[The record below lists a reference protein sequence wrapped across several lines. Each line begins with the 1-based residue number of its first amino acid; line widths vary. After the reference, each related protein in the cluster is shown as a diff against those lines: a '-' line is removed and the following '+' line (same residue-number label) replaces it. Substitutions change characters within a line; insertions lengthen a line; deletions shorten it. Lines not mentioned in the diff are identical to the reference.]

1 MTINNS
7 LFLVRGKELLGIK
20 KILVVDDERN
30 ITDVLAT
37 ILRSLGYSVSAAS
50 DGEEALNILKKEY
63 YELVI
68 TDIKMPQMDGL
79 SLLKEINKLKKDIII
94 IMLTGLA
101 TSDTAVEAMRS
112 GAFDYIVKPFN
123 IEKII
128 DVVARADKEFRKRCE
143 SIQLKETASLYHIS
157 EAISLGSDLN
167 NIFKIGISAI
177 SKEIDADV
185 IALYLKND
193 KKGLF
198 ELKIRGFMSKNESW
212 SKGFIKNIE
221 EDKISSLFKETKT
234 ILWYDSGHI
243 EADLF
248 IINGDQLFSMIS
260 IPLRVKN
267 KIIGIMNA
275 YSFTKNHIFTEGQK
289 KTLAIFSN
297 SIAGAVETTRLY
309 DNLQQTFKE
318 TMLGLVAAIE
328 ARDKYTN
335 GHSTRVAEYA
345 KIIAEGLGLPKED
358 VNLIYQAARL
368 HDIGKIGI
376 DNSALNKPERLTENE
391 YNMFKA
397 HITIGRQIIQPINFL
412 SQAIPF
418 IYYHHEFY
426 NGKGYPD
433 GKMGEDIPL
442 GARILQVADAFD
454 AMTSDRPYRK
464 ALPYATA
471 LSELRKFS
479 GIQFDPEIVRVFIRE
494 FEKKRGISSMAGMEI
509 DVKEAS
515 AKPEFF

>member
-193 KKGLF
+193 K
-198 ELKIRGFMSKNESW
+198 RGF
-212 SKGFIKNIE
+212 
-221 EDKISSLFKETKT
+221 
-234 ILWYDSGHI
+234 
-243 EADLF
+243 
-248 IINGDQLFSMIS
+248 
-260 IPLRVKN
+260 
-267 KIIGIMNA
+267 
-275 YSFTKNHIFTEGQK
+275 
-289 KTLAIFSN
+289 
-297 SIAGAVETTRLY
+297 
-309 DNLQQTFKE
+309 
-318 TMLGLVAAIE
+318 
-328 ARDKYTN
+328 
-335 GHSTRVAEYA
+335 
-345 KIIAEGLGLPKED
+345 
-358 VNLIYQAARL
+358 
-368 HDIGKIGI
+368 
-376 DNSALNKPERLTENE
+376 LN
-391 YNMFKA
+391 
-397 HITIGRQIIQPINFL
+397 
-412 SQAIPF
+412 
-418 IYYHHEFY
+418 
-426 NGKGYPD
+426 
-433 GKMGEDIPL
+433 
-442 GARILQVADAFD
+442 
-454 AMTSDRPYRK
+454 
-464 ALPYATA
+464 
-471 LSELRKFS
+471 
-479 GIQFDPEIVRVFIRE
+479 
-494 FEKKRGISSMAGMEI
+494 
-509 DVKEAS
+509 
-515 AKPEFF
+515 